1 MRKSGQTPDPRTQNK
16 AENIDVNVGIMVA
29 NRWILIIK
37 QNINTS
43 MNEIYGY
50 VPLSKGKNTYCICIG

>member
-1 MRKSGQTPDPRTQNK
+1 MRKSGQTPNPRPQNK
-16 AENIDVNVGIMVA
+16 AEIIDVNVGIMIT

-43 MNEIYGY
+43 TNEIYGY
-50 VPLSKGKNTYCICIG
+50 VPLPKNKDTYFICIS